1 MNCPTLRWSF
11 SFIAAF
17 CGTSAFA
24 DSEAMSRVLKQ
35 QPSLS
40 GFDVCH
46 SGGCADITQVSLID
60 PEWQQVEAEFDPMP
74 EDAEDERSRIAAA
87 IGLLERMVGD
97 KIGTHN
103 DFAGTFGAFST
114 PGQMDCNDEAS
125 NSNTYIKLMQQA
137 RLIRFHALR
146 DTKVRNFFFK
156 GWPHTT
162 AVIAEVDTGALYA
175 VDSWFYDNGVPA
187 VIIPLELWKTGWKPV
202 DFH

>member
-1 MNCPTLRWSF
+1 MLRLLF
-11 SFIAAF
+11 SLSIAF
-17 CGTSAFA
+17 HLPLAFA
-24 DSEAMSRVLKQ
+24 DSETMTRILKQ
-35 QPSLS
+35 QPTPD
-40 GFDVCH
+40 GFNVCQG
-46 SGGCADITQVSLID
+46 GGCANINPVALSNE
-60 PEWQQVEAEFDPMP
+60 EWQQVAAEFEPTP
-74 EDAEDERSRIAAA
+74 RDAEDERSRIASA
-87 IGLLERMVGD
+87 IGLLERIIGG

-137 RLIRFHALR
+137 NLIQFHELR
-146 DTKVRNFFFK
+146 DTKVRNFFFN

-162 AVIAEVDTGALYA
+162 AVIAEKTSGNAYA

-187 VIIPLELWKTGWKPV
+187 VIIPLELWKTGWKPA